1 MEMSGF
7 ESAVVDAA
15 EMRGVGRREGFGQPL
30 SKLICFFDDIAKV
43 LEWKLEEKEKEKLL
57 TWRSE
62 DIRDLV
68 PNMEVGGGWEGAGL
82 IGGENF
88 LCSLIDFR
96 RWFGQVPRSTTIRCC
111 VYCFFIIYISG
122 LTSAGK
128 WIQRWLLKFLFSSY
142 CAVFSLDLQH
152 LGLKAYSHTQNLQ

>member
-30 SKLICFFDDIAKV
+30 SKLICFFDNIAKV

-57 TWRSE
+57 IWRSE
-62 DIRDLV
+62 DIRDLEA
-68 PNMEVGGGWEGAGL
+68 NMEFGGGWEGASL
-82 IGGENF
+82 IGGEKF
-88 LCSLIDFR
+88 LCSSTDFR

-111 VYCFFIIYISG
+111 LLFLYYLHFRDHVHRQLDSEMAFEVFI
-122 LTSAGK
+122 
-128 WIQRWLLKFLFSSY
+128 Q
-142 CAVFSLDLQH
+142 
-152 LGLKAYSHTQNLQ
+152 